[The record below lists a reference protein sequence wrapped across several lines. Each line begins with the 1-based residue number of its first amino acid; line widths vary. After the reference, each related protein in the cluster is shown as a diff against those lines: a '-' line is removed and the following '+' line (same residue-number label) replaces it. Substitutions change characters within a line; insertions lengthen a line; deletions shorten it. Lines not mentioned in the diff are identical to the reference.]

1 MFTFHSNNI
10 RHCCFWVL
18 RGIFSSGGKNYLICC
33 TFSGLS
39 FLAFDGNACGKH
51 GCSIERGYSHD
62 MLDSIV
68 ALASAVSIMIL
79 YPPCAKRQF
88 TADEKR
94 YYWTFIRDPLMKGDS
109 IAHIKQDRHMTS
121 LCGKQ
126 PRHLISAGTIELDT
140 R

>member
-1 MFTFHSNNI
+1 
-10 RHCCFWVL
+10 
-18 RGIFSSGGKNYLICC
+18 
-33 TFSGLS
+33 
-39 FLAFDGNACGKH
+39 
-51 GCSIERGYSHD
+51 